1 MLALSVGNALN
12 VFSDKGPS
20 YLSLNS
26 NIKKKKMTR
35 AQSEKIAQAIV
46 DACEPQSR
54 KRNDGTAG
62 GIMLGRGWSSSTK
75 EKGLQ

>member
-26 NIKKKKMTR
+26 NIKKKKKMTR

-46 DACEPQSR
+46 DACE
-54 KRNDGTAG
+54 
-62 GIMLGRGWSSSTK
+62 
-75 EKGLQ
+75 